1 MREIEGGRGMIF
13 FILMGRTYRFKIY
26 RSMGLSGFQWIVEI
40 GFQNLSGAP
49 NSHNFHLAY
58 TI

>member
-26 RSMGLSGFQWIVEI
+26 RSMGLSGFE
-40 GFQNLSGAP
+40 
-49 NSHNFHLAY
+49 
-58 TI
+58 